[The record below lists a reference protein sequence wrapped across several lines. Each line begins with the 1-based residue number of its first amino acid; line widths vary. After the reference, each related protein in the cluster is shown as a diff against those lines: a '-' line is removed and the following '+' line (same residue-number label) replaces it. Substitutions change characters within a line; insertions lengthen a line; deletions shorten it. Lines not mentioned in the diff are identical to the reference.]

1 MTRLPLPSDE
11 QSGTGRVFLFP
22 DRSGREPWW
31 PKKKLAQYLDVSE
44 RTIER
49 WTAEGMPCLR
59 SRRTVRYRVS
69 DVEAWLSSAEA

>member
-1 MTRLPLPSDE
+1 MTGSHVPPDDRRQVIS
-11 QSGTGRVFLFP
+11 FP
-22 DRSGREPWW
+22 QRAGREPWW
-31 PKKKLAQYLDVSE
+31 SKKALAEYLAVSE

-69 DVEAWLSSAEA
+69 DVESWLGAVRP